1 LQFYVYFS
9 YFSLLALVY
18 LLMAM
23 VVIVRHSRRAQP
35 PELIPTEGQVQEKSP
50 EAATVQA

>member
-1 LQFYVYFS
+1 MQFYVYFG

-18 LLMAM
+18 LLMATV
-23 VVIVRHSRRAQP
+23 VVIRHSRHAQP
-35 PELIPTEGQVQEKSP
+35 PELIPIEGQVQEKSP

>member
-1 LQFYVYFS
+1 MQFYVYFS

-23 VVIVRHSRRAQP
+23 VVIIRHSRRAQP
-35 PELIPTEGQVQEKSP
+35 TELIPTEGQVQEKSP